1 MTSDNMAALQA
12 VTDEDSAGTQYLT
25 FLLAEEQY
33 GLNILRVQEIRGWE
47 QVTRIP
53 NSPRYVQGVINLRGT
68 IVPVLDLRLRFNLS
82 PIEYSKETVVIV
94 VRDADQAG
102 CERSLGIVVDAVS
115 DVLIARD
122 EEVISTPDFGAN
134 VPTENIHGLVS
145 AGGHMVMLLDV
156 ASLLE
161 TDAVPAEAGK

>member
-1 MTSDNMAALQA
+1 MTSDNTAAVQA
-12 VTDEDSAGTQYLT
+12 VTGEDTAGTQYLT
-25 FLLAEEQY
+25 FLLADEQY

-53 NSPRYVQGVINLRGT
+53 NSPHYLQGVINLRGT
-68 IVPVLDLRLRFNLS
+68 IVPVLDLRLRFQLPAS
-82 PIEYSKETVVIV
+82 DYTKETVVIV
-94 VRDADQAG
+94 VRDTDRSG

-122 EEVISTPDFGAN
+122 EEVIATPDFGAN

-145 AGGHMVMLLDV
+145 AAGHMVMLLDV

-161 TDAVPAEAGK
+161 TDASAAEAGA